1 MPVPDLRFPTLG
13 PALTAAVLALGLAGS
28 GRAQPTGE
36 GMKLALDYSGS
47 LYVKVLDV
55 HVEQAIAPTGFSAAA
70 HIKTSGLLALF
81 RKINLNAASEG
92 RFERGVAQPHEFS
105 YLNTDGKKDRKVS
118 ATWSAVDVT
127 TQSAPA
133 FKTMGDPAATR
144 EQRLEAAD
152 PLTILTR
159 LTVLGPSA
167 KPCQGVSQFYD
178 GKQRY
183 DVDYALKGEAKPDG
197 RERRLGVT
205 STVQC
210 TLHYHEVAGF
220 KKKPANQ
227 RGQGLAPDVAVG
239 FGRMGASGPWVVSY
253 IRATTFL
260 GNAEIDLVKASLSG
274 ERPAELHAAL

>member
-1 MPVPDLRFPTLG
+1 L
-13 PALTAAVLALGLAGS
+13 
-28 GRAQPTGE
+28 
-36 GMKLALDYSGS
+36 KLALDYSGS

-55 HVEQAIAPTGFSAAA
+55 HVDQTIEPTAFNAAA
-70 HIKTSGLLALF
+70 HIKTYGLLALF
-81 RKINLNAASEG
+81 RKINLNAITQG

-118 ATWSAVDVT
+118 AIWTPTDVA

-159 LTVLGPSA
+159 MTVLPVGA
-167 KPCQGVSQFYD
+167 KPCEGVSQFYD

-183 DVDYALKGEAKPDG
+183 NIEYSPKGEARPDG
-197 RERRLGVT
+197 REQKLGIVT
-205 STVQC
+205 SLQC
-210 TLHYHEVAGF
+210 TVHYQEVAGF

-227 RGQGLAPDVAVG
+227 RGQGVASDVALG
-239 FGRMGASGPWVVSY
+239 FGRMGVGGPWVVSY

-260 GNAEIDLVKASLSG
+260 GNAEIDLVKASMSG
-274 ERPAELHAAL
+274 QRPEARAAL

>member
-1 MPVPDLRFPTLG
+1 MTPPELRTSRLYAAIFGAGLV
-13 PALTAAVLALGLAGS
+13 LTTVNAAS
-28 GRAQPTGE
+28 AQPGADPL
-36 GMKLALDYSGS
+36 KLALDYSGS

-55 HVEQAIAPTGFSAAA
+55 HVDQTIAPGAFNAAA
-70 HIKTSGLLALF
+70 RIKTSGLLALF
-81 RKINLNAASEG
+81 RKINLKASTEG
-92 RFERGVAQPHEFS
+92 RFERGVAQPREFS

-118 ATWSAVDVT
+118 AIWTPTDVAT
-127 TQSAPA
+127 LSAPA

-159 LTVLGPSA
+159 MTVLPTGA

-183 DVDYALKGEAKPDG
+183 DVEYSAKGEGRPDA
-197 RERRLGVT
+197 REQKLGIVT
-205 STVQC
+205 SLQC
-210 TLHYHEVAGF
+210 TIHYHEVAGF

-227 RGQGLAPDVAVG
+227 RGQGVSPDVALG
-239 FGRMGASGPWVVSY
+239 FGRMGAGGPWVVSY

-260 GNAEIDLVKASLSG
+260 GNAEIDLVKASISG
-274 ERPAELHAAL
+274 QRPEARAAL